1 MGRGIEPIP
10 GADGWRQGTHLLPA
24 HCRVWRYLQMLQL
37 QYLNALKMSWHVSLV
52 QEHLTCFIRTATW
65 TKILS
70 SLDQSPTDWAAAKPM
85 SFTNNLKT
93 FLIININ
100 NNHEQWLWCLLWCHR
115 PHQRN
120 SDFKVITFNL
130 VHVYMYA
137 WEEEGRLK
145 AEKDAIIFLCH
156 PVNTSSL
163 FSHVEQS
170 QRIKIIHCYIQ
181 IYKTIGM
188 EWALPEGTWQQ
199 NM

>member
-1 MGRGIEPIP
+1 
-10 GADGWRQGTHLLPA
+10 
-24 HCRVWRYLQMLQL
+24 MLQL

-52 QEHLTCFIRTATW
+52 PEHLTCFVRTTTW
-65 TKILS
+65 TKNPQLFGPVPYRLS
-70 SLDQSPTDWAAAKPM
+70 CRQANKSL
-85 SFTNNLKT
+85 TNNLKT

-100 NNHEQWLWCLLWCHR
+100 NNHEQLLWCLLWCQR
-115 PHQRN
+115 PYQRN
-120 SDFKVITFNL
+120 SDFKAITFNL
-130 VHVYMYA
+130 VHVCMCA

-163 FSHVEQS
+163 FSHVQQS